1 MHMVFFLM
9 RVLNPYWEQNDLQNV
24 PWIQM
29 IEL

>member
-24 PWIQM
+24 LWIQM